1 LHLGKAV
8 EMAWMDWESLGGV
21 LTSGPGVASW
31 ASGRLDVFARGTDSA
46 LWHKW
51 YENGWSDWESLGGT
65 LTSSPAAGSW
75 DQGRIDVFARGTDS
89 ALWHKWYENGWS
101 DWESL
106 GGVLTSEPAVC
117 SWAPGRLDVFAR
129 GTDSA
134 LWHKWYENG
143 WSDWE
148 SLGGVL
154 TSGPAAVSWGLGRID
169 VFVAGTDSA
178 LWHIWYDNGWGSWES
193 LGGVVTSSPG
203 VSSWA
208 SGRLDVFVAGT
219 DSALWHLW
227 YDNGWGNWESLGGTL
242 ISAPGAVSW
251 APDRIDVFAAGTDSA
266 LWHTWWEAGPPSTY
280 VRREVWGLEA
290 TTTFDPITLAY
301 ANAIKVMQARP
312 ASDPTSW
319 AWQAAV
325 HGTFAAN
332 PPGGNWNG
340 CQHQGWFFL
349 SWHRMYL
356 YFFERIVRKAVLD
369 AGGPADFALMYWNYD
384 RPFPSNTLPPAF
396 RAPTLPDGTANPLFL
411 ASPRRSAGL
420 MAGGQVPATA
430 TSSTAAMAQTAFSS
444 PPMGTSFGGGRVGP
458 AQFAGSTG
466 QLEFT
471 PHNAMHPTIG
481 GPSAN
486 PCQGGLMTDPRC
498 AALDPIFWLHHANVD
513 RLWNNW
519 LSLGGGRANP
529 TEAAWL
535 NQSFVF
541 HDENGTQVTLSGA
554 AVVDTAAQLGY
565 VYDDAALPLQ
575 RMMELAAT
583 TPPPSGPPELA
594 AATERS
600 LELTGTTASVRLTVA
615 GGSRELVEAAGAEQ
629 GRVLVNV
636 EDIEAEQDPGV
647 AYAVY
652 LTVPDDP
659 DRESRHIGNVSFFG
673 IELMND
679 PDRAHDGPPGFP
691 HTFDATNV
699 VRALK
704 EQNLWDPAAVTVT
717 FDPIRVLPPPGE
729 ELPPEALAEARAPT
743 PPVRIG
749 RVSLFVA

>member
-1 LHLGKAV
+1 
-8 EMAWMDWESLGGV
+8 MTWMDWESLGGI
-21 LTSGPGVASW
+21 LTSSPGVASW
-31 ASGRLDVFARGTDSA
+31 AAGRLDVFARGTDSA
-46 LWHKW
+46 LWHLW
-51 YENGWSDWESLGGT
+51 YDNGWSDWESLGGT
-65 LTSSPAAGSW
+65 MTSSPGAVSW
-75 DQGRIDVFARGTDS
+75 DQGRVDVFARGTDS
-89 ALWHKWYENGWS
+89 ALWHRWYDNGWS

-106 GGVLTSEPAVC
+106 GGVLTSEPTVC
-117 SWAPGRLDVFAR
+117 SWAPGRLDVFA
-129 GTDSA
+129 
-134 LWHKWYENG
+134 
-143 WSDWE
+143 
-148 SLGGVL
+148 
-154 TSGPAAVSWGLGRID
+154 
-169 VFVAGTDSA
+169 AGTDSA
-178 LWHIWYDNGWGSWES
+178 LWHIWYDNGWSSWEG
-193 LGGVVTSSPG
+193 LGGVLTSSPG
-203 VSSWA
+203 ASSWA
-208 SGRLDVFVAGT
+208 SGRLDVFVVGT

-227 YDNGWGNWESLGGTL
+227 YENGWGNWESLGGTL
-242 ISAPGAVSW
+242 ISAPTAVSW
-251 APDRIDVFAAGTDSA
+251 ESDRIDVFGAGTDSA
-266 LWHTWWEAGPPSTY
+266 LWHKWWVAGPPSSY

-301 ANAIKVMQARP
+301 AKAVRVMQARP

-332 PPGGNWNG
+332 LPGGNFNA

-369 AGGPADFALMYWNYD
+369 AGGPADFALLYWNYD

-396 RAPTLPDGTANPLFL
+396 RAPILPDGTPNPLFI

-444 PPMGTSFGGGRVGP
+444 QPMGTSFGGGRVGP

-466 QLEFT
+466 ALEFT
-471 PHNAMHPTIG
+471 PHNVMHPTIG
-481 GPSAN
+481 GPPVN

-498 AALDPIFWLHHANVD
+498 AALDPNFWLHHANVD
-513 RLWNNW
+513 RLWNHW
-519 LSLGGGRANP
+519 LTLGGGRANP

-535 NQSFVF
+535 DQSFVF
-541 HDENGTQVTLSGA
+541 HDENGTQVTMSGA
-554 AVVDTAAQLGY
+554 DVVDTAAQLGY
-565 VYDDAALPLQ
+565 VYDAAALPSQ
-575 RMMELAAT
+575 EMMTLAA

-594 AATERS
+594 AATEQPV
-600 LELTGTTASVRLTVA
+600 ELVGAPASVRLTVP
-615 GGSRELVEAAGAEQ
+615 GSARRLVEEAGAEQ

-636 EDIEAEQDPGV
+636 EDIEAEHDPGL

-659 DRESRHIGNVSFFG
+659 DPENRHIGNVSFFG

-704 EQNLWDPAAVTVT
+704 EQHLWDPSAVTVT
-717 FDPIRVLPPPGE
+717 FDPIRILPPPGGD
-729 ELPPEALAEARAPT
+729 LPPEAQAEARAAT

>member
-1 LHLGKAV
+1 VADDPRTLEQPFQHAASSPGTTLAHLCGKRAI
-8 EMAWMDWESLGGV
+8 EMTWMDWESLGGT

-31 ASGRLDVFARGTDSA
+31 GSGRLDVFARGTDSA
-46 LWHKW
+46 LWHIW
-51 YENGWSDWESLGGT
+51 YDNGWSTWERLGGT
-65 LTSSPAAGSW
+65 LTSSPGAVSW

-89 ALWHKWYENGWS
+89 ALWHIWYDNGWS
-101 DWESL
+101 DWERL

-134 LWHKWYENG
+134 LWHIWYDNG

-148 SLGGVL
+148 RLGGVL
-154 TSGPAAVSWGLGRID
+154 TSGPGAVSWGPGRID
-169 VFVAGTDSA
+169 VFA
-178 LWHIWYDNGWGSWES
+178 
-193 LGGVVTSSPG
+193 
-203 VSSWA
+203 
-208 SGRLDVFVAGT
+208 AGT

-242 ISAPGAVSW
+242 ISAPAAVSW
-251 APDRIDVFAAGTDSA
+251 EADRIDVFGAGTDSA
-266 LWHTWWEAGPPSTY
+266 LWHKWWEAGPPSTY
-280 VRREVWGLEA
+280 ARREAWGLEA

-301 ANAIKVMQARP
+301 AKAVQVMQARP

-325 HGTFAAN
+325 HGTFAAA
-332 PPGGNWNG
+332 PPGANWNV

-369 AGGPADFALMYWNYD
+369 AGGPADFALLYWNYD

-396 RAPTLPDGTANPLFL
+396 RAPTLPDGTANPLFI
-411 ASPRRSAGL
+411 ASPNRNAGL

-444 PPMGTSFGGGRVGP
+444 PPFGTSFGGGRVGP

-481 GPSAN
+481 GPLID
-486 PCQGGLMTDPRC
+486 PCQGGLMSDPFC

-519 LSLGGGRANP
+519 LTLGGGRANP
-529 TEAAWL
+529 SQAAWL

-554 AVVDTAAQLGY
+554 DIVDTAAQLGY
-565 VYDDAALPLQ
+565 VYDDAALPSQ
-575 RMMELAAT
+575 RMMVLAA

-594 AATERS
+594 AATERP
-600 LELTGTTASVRLTVA
+600 LELVGDTASVRLTVPDS
-615 GGSRELVEAAGAEQ
+615 SRRLVEAAGAEQ

-636 EDIEAEQDPGV
+636 EDIEAEQDPGL

-652 LTVPDDP
+652 LTVPGDP
-659 DRESRHIGNVSFFG
+659 DPESRHIGNVSFFG
-673 IELMND
+673 IRLMND

-691 HTFDATNV
+691 HTFDATDV

-717 FDPIRVLPPPGE
+717 FDPIRILPPPGG
-729 ELPPEALAEARAPT
+729 ELPPEAQAEARAPT